1 MWPRGEKEPDKWTL
15 EIVDKSPNLHGTPAI
30 YGNSGDAEIYLD
42 NLKVTAN

>member
-15 EIVDKSPNLHGTPAI
+15 EIVDNSPNLHGTPGV

>member
-15 EIVDKSPNLHGTPAI
+15 EVNDKSPNLAGTPAI